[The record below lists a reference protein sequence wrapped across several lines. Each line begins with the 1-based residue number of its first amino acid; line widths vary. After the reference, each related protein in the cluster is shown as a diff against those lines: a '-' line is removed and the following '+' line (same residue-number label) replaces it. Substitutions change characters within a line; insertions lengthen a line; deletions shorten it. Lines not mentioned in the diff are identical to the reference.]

1 MKIVIDARLYGPKDT
16 GIGRYAQK
24 LVENLVKI
32 DSKNQY
38 VILLRKADYNLLKF
52 PKNWTKVLADF
63 KHYTFEEQ
71 FKMPVLLMKL
81 KPDLVHFPHFNIPI
95 MYFGKYVVTIHDLI
109 MHKFADGSATT
120 RKFPIYQIWRLGYHI
135 AFAKAVY
142 GSRKIIVPSN
152 AVKNEIVEFYK
163 INKKKVEV
171 TYEG

>member
-16 GIGRYAQK
+16 GIGRYTQK

-32 DSKNQY
+32 DVTNSY
-38 VILLRKADYNLLKF
+38 LILLRQSDYLSLSF
-52 PKNWTKVLADF
+52 PKNFVKVLADF

-71 FKMPVLLMKL
+71 FKMPLLLMKL
-81 KPDLVHFPHFNIPI
+81 NADLVHFPHFNIPI
-95 MYFGKYVVTIHDLI
+95 FYFAKYIVTIHDLI
-109 MHKFADGSATT
+109 MHKFTAGSATT

-142 GSRKIIVPSN
+142 GSKKIIVPSN
-152 AVKNEIVEFYK
+152 AVKNEIINYYK
-163 INKKKVEV
+163 IDSKKLEV

>member
-16 GIGRYAQK
+16 GIGRYTQK
-24 LVENLVKI
+24 LVENLIKI
-32 DSKNQY
+32 DSKNEY
-38 VILLRKADYNLLKF
+38 LILLRKGDYDLLKF

-71 FKMPVLLMKL
+71 FKMPLLLMKL
-81 KPDLVHFPHFNIPI
+81 KAELVHFPHFNIPI
-95 MYFGKYVVTIHDLI
+95 LYFGKYIVTIHDLI
-109 MHKFADGSATT
+109 MHKFTDGTATT
-120 RKFPIYQIWRLGYHI
+120 RKFPIYQIWRMGYHI

-152 AVKNEIVEFYK
+152 AIKDEVVQFYK
-163 INKKKVEV
+163 INPKKVEV